1 VGVVLYCTQLQD
13 RVARNSAMSALDSP
27 EGGPGVGPKM
37 GASKRMFTPDDDVL
51 FRDVSHHRNIVNR
64 LVGTAQTM
72 SRTES
77 EEPETFYNPL
87 LHEAAQTPDRK
98 PKSKGK

>member
-1 VGVVLYCTQLQD
+1 M
-13 RVARNSAMSALDSP
+13 ARNSALSNLDSP
-27 EGGPGVGPKM
+27 EGGPGGPKV
-37 GASKRMFTPDDDVL
+37 GSSRRMFTPDDDVL

-77 EEPETFYNPL
+77 EEPETYYNPL

-98 PKSKGK
+98 PKKKGK